1 MTTAPPNPAER
12 ILSLDVIRGI
22 AILGILFMNIFAQ
35 QALPALALH
44 APDWQG
50 TATDMDMAVYTFQ
63 AIFVDGR
70 FMSLFSLLFG
80 VGLVIQTESWQRK
93 QQSAGKWISRRLF
106 WLAVI
111 GLLHAAFIWPGD
123 VLFVYAITGLVLFR
137 AANWR
142 ARTQLIL
149 GVFFVSL
156 AALLFLALSAAI
168 AFAPPEETPP
178 PIMGTYLPV
187 SPSKAAELI
196 QAATG
201 NYFFEQIPLRLE
213 MYYRV
218 YISGLPVLMFHVGGL
233 MLIGM
238 GLYKTGFFNSS
249 KRLII
254 WCVVGTLTAFAS
266 VFLVN
271 FRNEIGFNEELG
283 LTLQLLNMSMSPL
296 LSLCYA
302 KLLIWL
308 VERRS
313 VIVQPFAACGRMAF
327 TLYLSQSF
335 IAVAIFQWLLPD
347 LYGTLNRAPLIGIV
361 VIMSVVQ
368 VLFANYW
375 LRHHR
380 MGPLEKIWRRLA
392 LGKKMTSQLNQA
404 KV

>member
-63 AIFVDGR
+63 AIFLDGR

-123 VLFVYAITGLVLFR
+123 VLFVYAVTGLVLFR

-149 GVFFVSL
+149 GVFFFSL

-196 QAATG
+196 QTTTG

-213 MYYRV
+213 MYFRV

-249 KRLII
+249 KRLIV
-254 WCVVGTLTAFAS
+254 WCVVGALTAFAS
-266 VFLVN
+266 AFLVN
-271 FRNEIGFNEELG
+271 FRGEIGFNEELG
-283 LTLQLLNMSMSPL
+283 LALQLLNMSMSPL

-313 VIVQPFAACGRMAF
+313 DIVQPFAACGRMAF

-335 IAVAIFQWLLPD
+335 IAVAIFHWLLPD

-375 LRHHR
+375 LKHHR

-392 LGKKMTSQLNQA
+392 LGKKMTLGMSQA

>member
-1 MTTAPPNPAER
+1 MTTAPPNPTER

-63 AIFVDGR
+63 AIFLDGR

-123 VLFVYAITGLVLFR
+123 VLFVYAITGLVIFR

-149 GVFFVSL
+149 GVFFAVL
-156 AALLFLALSAAI
+156 AALLFLALSAAV
-168 AFAPPEETPP
+168 AFSPPEEALP
-178 PIMGTYLPV
+178 PIMGTSLPV
-187 SPSKAAELI
+187 SPDKAAELI

-254 WCVVGTLTAFAS
+254 WCVVGVLTASAS
-266 VFLVN
+266 ASLVN

-308 VERRS
+308 VEKRS

-347 LYGTLNRAPLIGIV
+347 LYGTLNRAPLISIV
-361 VIMSVVQ
+361 LLMSVVQ

-375 LRHHR
+375 LKHHR
-380 MGPLEKIWRRLA
+380 MGPLEKVWRRLA
-392 LGKKMTSQLNQA
+392 LGKKMTNQLKQA